1 MNLETFEKVKTGG
14 LLIIPKSTY
23 KLFPRERKG
32 MEALIKL
39 LHFKIELP
47 PIWNKRDIVASKR

>member
-47 PIWNKRDIVASKR
+47 PHME